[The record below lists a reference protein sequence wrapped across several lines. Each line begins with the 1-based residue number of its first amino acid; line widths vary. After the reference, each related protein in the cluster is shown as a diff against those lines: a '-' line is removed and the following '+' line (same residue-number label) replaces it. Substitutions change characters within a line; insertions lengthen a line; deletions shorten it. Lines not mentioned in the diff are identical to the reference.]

1 MVKTITD
8 IDFQNEISGNGKVA
22 IKYFADWCGTCRLIS
37 PKFKKL
43 SETEPYAGIN
53 FIEVNAEQNP
63 EARKWA
69 SVNNL
74 PFFAVVQD
82 GKIIES
88 ASTGKED
95 RVIELLTKI
104 A

>member
-8 IDFQNEISGNGKVA
+8 IDFENEIKGSDKVV

-43 SETEPYAGIN
+43 SETDPYTGIS

-63 EARKWA
+63 IARKWA
-69 SVNNL
+69 NVNNL
-74 PFFAVVQD
+74 PFFAVVQN
-82 GKIIES
+82 GELVEA
-88 ASTGKED
+88 ASSGKEE
-95 RVIELLTKI
+95 RVIELLSKI

>member
-8 IDFQNEISGNGKVA
+8 TDFQNEIKGNGKVA
-22 IKYFADWCGTCRLIS
+22 IKYYADWCGTCRLIS

-43 SETEPYAGIN
+43 SETEPYTGID

-69 SVNNL
+69 KVNNL
-74 PFFAVVQD
+74 PFFAVVKD
-82 GKIIES
+82 GQIIES
-88 ASTGKED
+88 ASTGKEE